1 MNKAKA
7 GASCSP
13 TQKGTPKSPK
23 LNMGG
28 YMKVKSNSAMPKNKK
43 AK

>member
-13 TQKGTPKSPK
+13 TQKSTPKSPK

-28 YMKVKSNSAMPKNKK
+28 YMKVKGNTGMPGKKK

>member
-1 MNKAKA
+1 MDKAKA

-13 TQKGTPKSPK
+13 TQKGTPKSQK

-28 YMKVKSNSAMPKNKK
+28 YMKSKPNVTMPKKKK